1 MAANSEQHETQ
12 RNEKTKS
19 LYLSRGDSE
28 THGIEYFPYFYA
40 EARIDFNDVRTGFRE
55 TRSLSQALE
64 IYSQHAD
71 LFWVE
76 DMIRDV
82 DPRQMKSVS
91 PANVRL
97 SSLPDF
103 VDDKFVSLMETQYMQ
118 YLLRSFEARLFKNS
132 MLNIYSNAGESRDEF
147 IARCAELLKNSMR
160 EELDQVCD
168 VFNRRLEQLKEKYL
182 PSDEFL
188 ELEIPQL
195 ESRNRVAFSQYSEHI
210 AILFLKGDLRLRPGL
225 SIQPSQKGLELEE
238 CLIEVEQEARRTVS
252 GILESYEYEAQALD
266 EYILHPN
273 LKDIHFV
280 RSCILWMP
288 QKAV

>member
-1 MAANSEQHETQ
+1 MAENLEQHGTQ

-28 THGIEYFPYFYA
+28 THCLEYFPYFYA

-55 TRSLSQALE
+55 TRSLSKALE
-64 IYSQHAD
+64 IYSHHAD

-82 DPRQMKSVS
+82 EPGKMQSFP
-91 PANVRL
+91 PANVQL
-97 SSLPDF
+97 SSLPEF

-132 MLNIYSNAGESRDEF
+132 ALNIYSNAGESREDF
-147 IARCAELLKNSMR
+147 IARCSELLENSMR
-160 EELDQVCD
+160 EDLDHVCD

-210 AILFLKGDLRLRPGL
+210 AILFLKGDLRLRPGV
-225 SIQPSQKGLELEE
+225 SIQPSQRGLELEE
-238 CLIEVEQEARRTVS
+238 CLIEVEQEARRAVG
-252 GILESYEYEAQALD
+252 GIMESYGYKAQALD

-273 LKDIHFV
+273 LRDIHFV

-288 QKAV
+288 KKAV